1 MTAKQKILEQNIPIR
16 WMIDRDLHQIVP
28 IEQSSFEFPWSY
40 EELYAC
46 KWQRN
51 IVPLVAEIGDLIV
64 AYMFYELH
72 KSYFGVPSIA
82 VHPDFRRQG
91 IGRKMVTRLINRIP
105 KTRRRRRIKLE
116 VRETN
121 VPAQL
126 FYSNLGFRAT
136 KVLRKRYFET
146 GEDAYEMVY
155 ECRASK

>member
-1 MTAKQKILEQNIPIR
+1 MTVKQTILEQDILIR
-16 WMIDRDLHQIVP
+16 WMIDRDLPQIVP
-28 IEQSSFEFPWSY
+28 IEESSFEFPLSY
-40 EELYAC
+40 EELYAF

-51 IVPLVAEIGDLIV
+51 IVPLVAEIGDRIV

-72 KSYFGVPSIA
+72 KSYFGVPSVA

-105 KTRRRRRIKLE
+105 KTRRRKIKLE
-116 VRETN
+116 IRETN

-126 FYSNLGFRAT
+126 FYANLGFRAT
-136 KVLRKRYFET
+136 KVLRKSYFKT

-155 ECRASK
+155 E